1 MFQTHAHF
9 ETLQLRNIV
18 MTLLSHTHTKSEIS
32 LGTTSIIEFITCT
45 NMLILTLISC
55 IKGIIGVSA
64 THSSHCPSVFFL
76 YSSVSKAT
84 ALASRAT
91 GDGH

>member
-1 MFQTHAHF
+1 M
-9 ETLQLRNIV
+9 TLNTLISHITWTNIV
-18 MTLLSHTHTKSEIS
+18 MLMINSIK
-32 LGTTSIIEFITCT
+32 SII
-45 NMLILTLISC
+45 
-55 IKGIIGVSA
+55 GISA